1 MQMPKLTNQSKSGKA
16 RKSKLEKIAQG
27 VEMAHQTLSM

>member
-1 MQMPKLTNQSKSGKA
+1 MSKLTNKLKSGRV
-16 RKSKLEKIAQG
+16 RKSKLEKIAEA